1 MKEDDIKGV
10 KMGAKISIPVRRI
23 DAEEKAGGWARY
35 IADYEFDNLQHG
47 RFLRSERARAKIVEI
62 KKPDF
67 PEGYYYID
75 ASDIPAS
82 GKNNIQ
88 MIKDDWRVFAVDEVR
103 YIGET
108 IAIIL
113 GPDKQKVLDLLEKIE
128 VVYEDLVPSFTFD
141 DALACKGG
149 AVFGDNNIFA
159 EYLLNVGNTDNA
171 FKSAVKIVEGTYDTG
186 FQEHL
191 YMETQGLVCTWEDDK
206 ITIYAS
212 AQCPFYIR
220 KSVAGTLGVPLADIR
235 VRQVTTGGAFG
246 GKEHF
251 PDVIATPLAVAVN
264 KIKKPISMIYD
275 RIEDI
280 SFTCKRHPSKIS
292 IKTGLDNDN
301 NIVAMEIDTL
311 VNGGAY
317 ESSTPIVL
325 QRAILHGIGVYNIPN
340 AKILGRAVATNTFPS
355 DAYRGFGAPQGLFA
369 IEMHMSHIAEDLGVG
384 AADFKRKHFI
394 KTDDITI
401 TNAKMHDDVKL
412 EEMFSKIDEMS
423 DYSAKIKKYAD
434 DPVKG
439 IGIAFVNHGGGFT
452 GNGEQVVIKG
462 VVKLKRLRNNKVG
475 LYVSV
480 VEMGQGLQ
488 TTLRKI
494 ASQELGLDYTDI
506 VYDNP
511 DTDEVPDSG
520 PTCASRSTMVV
531 GFLVQECAKKLKA
544 KWDEGVGVEA
554 SHEYKHP
561 EEFVWEQDTLQG
573 DAYPS
578 YGWGINVIEVEIDPV
593 TYEVKTTGIWAVW
606 EIGVAIDETIMQGQ
620 SAGGIIQALGYA
632 SIEKCELKNGAFMQ
646 HTMADYTIPTS
657 MDFPKVETA
666 FIDNPYKYGPSGAKG
681 AGELVFDAAPPA
693 YAEAVQNAIGKRIYD
708 IPVTPEMIMEALK

>member
-1 MKEDDIKGV
+1 
-10 KMGAKISIPVRRI
+10 MGAKISIPVQRI
-23 DAEEKAGGWARY
+23 DAKEKIGGWAKY
-35 IADYEFDNLQHG
+35 IGDYEFKDLQHG
-47 RFLRSERARAKIVEI
+47 RFLRSERARAKITSI
-62 KKPDF
+62 KKPVF

-75 ASDIPAS
+75 ASDIPAA

-88 MIKDDWRVFAVDEVR
+88 MIKDDWRVFADGDVK

-108 IAIIL
+108 IALIL
-113 GPDKQKVLDLLEKIE
+113 GPDKQKVLDLMDQIE
-128 VVYEDLVPSFTFD
+128 VVYEDLVPAFTFD
-141 DALACKGG
+141 DALSCKGG
-149 AVFGDNNIFA
+149 AVFGDDNLFAQYTLNI
-159 EYLLNVGNTDNA
+159 GNIDDA
-171 FKSAVKIVEGTYDTG
+171 FKNASKIVEGVYETG

-191 YMETQGLVCTWEDDK
+191 YMETQGLVGTWEDEK
-206 ITIYAS
+206 ITMYAS
-212 AQCPFYIR
+212 SQCPFYIR
-220 KSVAGTLGVPLADIR
+220 KAVAGTLGVPLGDIR

-264 KIKKPISMIYD
+264 KIKKPIAMIYD

-280 SFTCKRHPSKIS
+280 SFTCKRHPSKIK
-292 IKTGLDNDN
+292 IKTGLDKDN
-301 NIVAMEIDTL
+301 NIVAMDIDTL

-317 ESSTPIVL
+317 ESSTMIVL
-325 QRAILHGIGVYNIPN
+325 QRAILHGIGVYNLPN
-340 AKILGRAVATNTFPS
+340 ARILGRAVATNTFPS

-369 IEMHMSHIAEDLGVG
+369 IEMHMSHIADELGIP

-394 KTDDITI
+394 KTNDITI

-423 DYSAKIKKYAD
+423 DYSAKVIKFANE
-434 DPVKG
+434 PVKG

-452 GNGEQVVIKG
+452 GNGEQAIIKG
-462 VVKLKRLRNNKVG
+462 VVKMKRLENGKAG

-494 ASQELGLDYTDI
+494 ASKELGLDYLDI

-520 PTCASRSTMVV
+520 PTCASRSVMVV

-544 KWDEGVGVEA
+544 KWDEGVGAEA
-554 SHEYKHP
+554 EHVYKHP
-561 EEFVWEQDTLQG
+561 DEFVWEQETLQG

-578 YGWGINVIEVEIDPV
+578 YGWGINVVEVEFDPV
-593 TYEVKTTGIWAVW
+593 TYEVKTNGVWAVW
-606 EIGVAIDETIMQGQ
+606 DIGVAIDETIMDGQ
-620 SAGGIIQALGYA
+620 SSGGVIQALGYA
-632 SIEKCELKNGAFMQ
+632 SIEKCELKNGTFAQ
-646 HTMADYTIPTS
+646 NTMADYTIPTS
-657 MDFPKVETA
+657 LDFPKVETV

-693 YAEAVQNAIGKRIYD
+693 YAEAVQNAIGKRIYE
-708 IPVTPEMIMEALK
+708 IPVTPEMIMEALN

>member
-1 MKEDDIKGV
+1 
-10 KMGAKISIPVRRI
+10 MGAKISIPVRRI
-23 DAEEKAGGWARY
+23 DAKEKAGGWARY
-35 IADYEFDNLQHG
+35 IADYEFENLQHG
-47 RFLRSERARAKIVEI
+47 RFLRSERARAKIIEI
-62 KKPDF
+62 KKPVF
-67 PEGYYYID
+67 PDGYYYVD
-75 ASDIPAS
+75 ASDIPS
-82 GKNNIQ
+82 TGMNNIH
-88 MIKDDWRVFAVDEVR
+88 MIKDDWRVFAVNEVR

-108 IAIIL
+108 IAIII
-113 GPDKQKVLDLLEKIE
+113 GPDKQKVLGLMEKIE
-128 VVYEDLVPSFTFD
+128 VVYEDLEPAFTFD
-141 DALACKGG
+141 DSLSCKGG

-159 EYLLNVGNTDNA
+159 EYLLNVGNTENA
-171 FKSAVKIVEGTYDTG
+171 FKSAVKIVEGKYETG

-191 YMETQGLVCTWEDDK
+191 YMETQGLVGTWEDDK

-212 AQCPFYIR
+212 SQCPFYIR
-220 KSVAGTLGVPLADIR
+220 KSVAGTLGVPLSDIR

-280 SFTCKRHPSKIS
+280 SFTSKRHPSKIK
-292 IKTGLDNDN
+292 IKTGLDKDN
-301 NIVAMEIDTL
+301 NIIAMDIDTL

-325 QRAILHGIGVYNIPN
+325 QRAILHGIGVYKIPN
-340 AKILGRAVATNTFPS
+340 ARILGKALATNTFPS

-369 IEMHMSHIAEDLGVG
+369 IEMHMTHIAEELGLNSS
-384 AADFKRKHFI
+384 DFRRKHFI
-394 KTDDITI
+394 KTNDTTI
-401 TNAKMHDDVKL
+401 TNSKMHDDVKL
-412 EEMFSKIDEMS
+412 EEMFAKIDEMS
-423 DYSAKIKKYAD
+423 DYSSKVKKFAN

-452 GNGEQVVIKG
+452 GNGEQAVIQG
-462 VVKLKRLRNNKVG
+462 VVKMKRLENGKAG

-488 TTLRKI
+488 TTMRKI
-494 ASQELGLDYTDI
+494 AAKELGMNIDDI
-506 VYDNP
+506 IYNNP
-511 DTDEVPDSG
+511 DTDLVPDSG
-520 PTCASRSTMVV
+520 PTCASRSIMVV
-531 GFLVQECAKKLKA
+531 GFLIQECAKKLKVR
-544 KWDEGVGVEA
+544 WNEGVGVETT
-554 SHEYKHP
+554 HQYKHP

-578 YGWGINVIEVEIDPV
+578 YGWGVNVIEVEFDPV
-593 TYEVKTTGIWAVW
+593 SYEIKTTGIWAVW
-606 EIGVAIDETIMQGQ
+606 DVGVAIDETIMNGQ
-620 SAGGIIQALGYA
+620 SSGGVIQALGWA

-657 MDFPKVETA
+657 LDFPKVETA

-693 YAEAVQNAIGKRIYD
+693 YAEAVQNAIGKRIYE
-708 IPVTPEMIMEALK
+708 IPVTPEMIMETLK

>member
-1 MKEDDIKGV
+1 
-10 KMGAKISIPVRRI
+10 MGARISIPVRRI
-23 DAEEKAGGWARY
+23 DAKEKAGGWAKY
-35 IADYEFDNLQHG
+35 IGDYQFENLQHG
-47 RFLRSERARAKIVEI
+47 RFLRSERARAKILEI
-62 KKPDF
+62 KKPVF

-75 ASDIPAS
+75 ASDIPDV

-113 GPDKQKVLDLLEKIE
+113 GPDKQKVLDLLEAIE
-128 VVYEDLVPSFTFD
+128 VVYEDLVPAFSFD

-149 AVFGDNNIFA
+149 PVFGDNNIFA

-171 FKSAVKIVEGTYDTG
+171 FKLADKIVEGKYETG

-191 YMETQGLVCTWEDDK
+191 YMETQGLVCTWEDEK

-220 KSVAGTLGVPLADIR
+220 KSVAGTLGVPLGDIR

-264 KIKKPISMIYD
+264 KIKKPVSMIYD

-280 SFTCKRHPSKIS
+280 SFTSKRHPSKIK
-292 IKTGLDNDN
+292 IKTGLDKDH
-301 NIVAMEIDTL
+301 NIIAMEIDTL

-317 ESSTPIVL
+317 ESSSPIVL
-325 QRAILHGIGVYNIPN
+325 QRAILHGLGVYNIPN
-340 AKILGRAVATNTFPS
+340 AKIIGRAVASNTFPS

-369 IEMHMSHIAEDLGVG
+369 IEMHMSHIAKELGLVS
-384 AADFKRKHFI
+384 ADFKRKHFI
-394 KTDDITI
+394 KTNDTTI
-401 TNAKMHDDVKL
+401 TNSKMHDDVKL
-412 EEMFSKIDEMS
+412 EEMFTKIDEMS
-423 DYSAKIKKYAD
+423 DYSSKVKRYEN

-462 VVKLKRLRNNKVG
+462 DVKLKRLENNKVG

-494 ASQELGLDYTDI
+494 ASQELGLDYLDI

-520 PTCASRSTMVV
+520 PTCASRSIMVV
-531 GFLVQECAKKLKA
+531 GYLVQECAKKLKA
-544 KWDEGVGVEA
+544 KWDEGVGV
-554 SHEYKHP
+554 STTHEYKHP
-561 EEFVWEQDTLQG
+561 EEFVWEQETLQG

-606 EIGVAIDETIMQGQ
+606 DIGVAIDETIMQGQ

-632 SIEKCELKNGAFMQ
+632 SLEKCELKNGAFMQ

-657 MDFPKVETA
+657 MDFPGVETA

-708 IPVTPEMIMEALK
+708 IPVTPEMIMEALNK